1 LQCAFTRKPTD
12 LIAQAID
19 LIDEAAAKLKMEI
32 TSKPLALD
40 EIDRKVL
47 QLEMERL
54 SLSKAAPSDRAAKGR
69 LTALDRDLEGLKVR
83 QAKLNEQWETERDEM
98 QRLQSIREEVDRVNL
113 EIQAAERDYDL
124 NRAAELKY
132 GTLINLQKQLKEVEA
147 ALATQESTGKMLRE
161 EVTEADVSDIISRW
175 TGKPTIRR
183 KIFVSAH
190 TFLCCKSHGLPES
203 YCASRGVFCL
213 FMFFLDPGFDDL
225 MLTACCPSFTC
236 ILDSA

>member
-1 LQCAFTRKPTD
+1 
-12 LIAQAID
+12 
-19 LIDEAAAKLKMEI
+19 MEI

-54 SLSKAAPSDRAAKGR
+54 SLSKAPGTDRAAKGR
-69 LTALDRDLEGLKVR
+69 LAALDRDLEGLKSR
-83 QAKLNEQWETERDEM
+83 QAKLNEQWEAERDDM

-113 EIQAAERDYDL
+113 EIQQAERDYDL

-147 ALATQESTGKMLRE
+147 DLQMQESSAKMLRE

-175 TGKPTIRR
+175 TGAAAPRCSETTYPRHQLGLVWYGGHVGSRLVCLLSSCCGSPRVGFEIRLLLGY
-183 KIFVSAH
+183 SS
-190 TFLCCKSHGLPES
+190 LGPGLGPFIRS
-203 YCASRGVFCL
+203 SG
-213 FMFFLDPGFDDL
+213 
-225 MLTACCPSFTC
+225 
-236 ILDSA
+236 